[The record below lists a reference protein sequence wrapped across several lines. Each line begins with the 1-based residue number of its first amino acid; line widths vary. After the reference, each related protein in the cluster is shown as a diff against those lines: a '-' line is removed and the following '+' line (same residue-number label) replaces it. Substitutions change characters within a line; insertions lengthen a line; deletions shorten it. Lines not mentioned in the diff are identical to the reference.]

1 MQYPM
6 SNMGDQARAIAA
18 EHHVVA
24 DKSDKPT
31 RTLWG
36 DAFKRLR
43 KNKLA
48 MFAVVWLAITILVAV
63 TADLWVPQV
72 LGDPTASDTATM
84 AANSRLAPSLEHPFG
99 TDTLGRDVLSR
110 VIYGARISLTVGIVA
125 TGISTIIGNSRL
137 APSLEHPFGT
147 DTLGRDVLS
156 RVIYGARISLT
167 VGIVAT
173 GISTI
178 IGLVMGAIAAYYG
191 GIWDTIIMRLADTFL
206 AFPYTLFVIAMIAVI
221 GNGIQNVFFAIG
233 ILGWP
238 QIARVFRSAILSV
251 KESDYIDAARAM
263 GASDARIIARHIFPN
278 SVASSVVY
286 ATMNRGGAIRTEAAL
301 SVLGMGVIPPD
312 PSWGTLIQEGQ
323 KFLQTEPWLMILPG
337 LAILTTVLAFTLL
350 GDGLRDALD
359 VKMKDA

>member
-6 SNMGDQARAIAA
+6 SNMGDQARAVAA

-48 MFAVVWLAITILVAV
+48 MFAVVWLTIIILVAV

-84 AANSRLAPSLEHPFG
+84 AA
-99 TDTLGRDVLSR
+99 
-110 VIYGARISLTVGIVA
+110 
-125 TGISTIIGNSRL
+125 NSRL

-278 SVASSVVY
+278 SVASIVVY
-286 ATMNRGGAIRTEAAL
+286 ATMNIGGAILTESAL
-301 SVLGMGVIPPD
+301 SFLGMGVIPPD
-312 PSWGTLIQEGQ
+312 PRG
-323 KFLQTEPWLMILPG
+323 
-337 LAILTTVLAFTLL
+337 A
-350 GDGLRDALD
+350 R
-359 VKMKDA
+359 